1 MTTTLQ
7 CTHSPIAMTTTHFVV
22 CHNDQSPITN
32 NNISTAKFLG
42 ITLELLCIAF
52 LAPLHWSPQV
62 TAIQSL
68 ANQCYDIHFQIWCI
82 PQLSKSNYYVLSGH
96 EHLVAT
102 KSTPEPHNAY
112 TNNLGAA
119 NPSKQ
124 CAKTSPTS
132 NICIAIMNISLHYLW
147 SLVAP
152 LLLVLEAPNLP
163 QSNLLPSHYN
173 PPNQRWQTRQ
183 FGYWWCASFK
193 GGNFD
198 V

>member
-68 ANQCYDIHFQIWCI
+68 VNQCYDIHFQIWCI

-102 KSTPEPHNAY
+102 KSTPEPAQCIC
-112 TNNLGAA
+112 
-119 NPSKQ
+119 KQ
-124 CAKTSPTS
+124 FRCCKSIETLCTGIHTS
-132 NICIAIMNISLHYLW
+132 NICIAIMNISLHEFW

-173 PPNQRWQTRQ
+173 PPNQR
-183 FGYWWCASFK
+183 
-193 GGNFD
+193 
-198 V
+198 

>member
-102 KSTPEPHNAY
+102 KSTPEPAQCIHKQFGCCKSIETMCKDVSNVEY
-112 TNNLGAA
+112 LHCNNEYFVALALKA
-119 NPSKQ
+119 RRSRSACRRSTQPVPIDP
-124 CAKTSPTS
+124 PT
-132 NICIAIMNISLHYLW
+132 
-147 SLVAP
+147 
-152 LLLVLEAPNLP
+152 LP
-163 QSNLLPSHYN
+163 Q
-173 PPNQRWQTRQ
+173 
-183 FGYWWCASFK
+183 
-193 GGNFD
+193 
-198 V
+198 